1 MHPLPTATRLH
12 PTTGRAR
19 VRRGGLVTAG
29 LAVTL
34 MAGLFPG
41 VAAAGGPEPT
51 IPTISVLDYKTGE
64 PNKGF
69 TSTSQV
75 TVSLSSSRPDATV
88 DYQLISG
95 TAIAG
100 KDFVAATGTVSF
112 TGGGVQTIPVTIKGD
127 NRDELDETFRIK
139 LLNPVNATIA
149 DGKGVVTILDN
160 DGPTLSVKPPVKAE
174 RGPTQHPKLVFKLV
188 LSKPGVETIK
198 VTVKP
203 LAGTLQPGSEVTLP
217 AARTFTF
224 LPGQTSK
231 TYAIPTTGDYKDE
244 GDEDVSIALS
254 NFVNTVGANLVTGT
268 IKDDDCTG
276 SDPGADDAFVITAVS
291 GDDGPVARAI
301 DDKIACNNETDWY
314 RVVVTENLTGLGDAT
329 QLRARVRLTVGENPP
344 QRGGDLD
351 LCLYRKTIL
360 DADTLVGCS
369 TNTGTADEVVTFSR
383 VDHPLVDD
391 TTILWARIRHH
402 GTTQGPNGYTITVTG
417 DPA

>member
-1 MHPLPTATRLH
+1 MHPQLRSIFSRPTGTA
-12 PTTGRAR
+12 GR
-19 VRRGGLVTAG
+19 RRTGGL
-29 LAVTL
+29 LAAATIAAAL
-34 MAGLFPG
+34 LPG
-41 VAAAGGPEPT
+41 VAVAGGPEPT
-51 IPTISVLDYKTGE
+51 IPTISVQDYKTGE

-75 TVSLSSSRPDATV
+75 TVSLSSFRPDATV
-88 DYQLISG
+88 GYQLIAG

-112 TGGGVQTIPVTIKGD
+112 ASGGSQTIPVTIKGD
-127 NRDELDETFRIK
+127 NRDELNETFRIK

-149 DGKGVVTILDN
+149 DGKGVITILDN
-160 DGPTLSVKPPVKAE
+160 DGPVLVVKPPVKVE
-174 RGPTQHPKLVFKLV
+174 RGPDQHPKIVFKLV
-188 LSKPGVETIK
+188 LTKPGVETIK

-203 LAGTLQPGSEVTLP
+203 VAGALQPGVEVTLP

-231 TYAIPTTGDYKDE
+231 TYAISTTGDYKVE

-254 NFVNTVGANLVTGT
+254 DYVNTGGAALVTGT

-276 SDPGADDAFVITAVS
+276 SDPGADDAFIITAVS
-291 GDDGPVARAI
+291 GDDGPVTRTI
-301 DDKIACNNETDWY
+301 NETVACHNETDWY

-344 QRGGDLD
+344 QGGGDLD

-383 VDHPLVDD
+383 VDNPLVTD
-391 TTILWARIRHH
+391 TTILWARIQHH
-402 GTTQGPNGYTITVTG
+402 GVTQGPNDYTITVTG